1 MFRRA
6 LRLGA
11 RVSVA
16 SCAAVVPAT
25 AAACLSDSTS
35 SVTRAAAFRDFAVN
49 TGGPGAN
56 VGYHR
61 ALHATADKED
71 LDKVQKMMQ
80 EKESVLFRVI
90 DTPGLHDI

>member
-25 AAACLSDSTS
+25 AAACLSDSKTG
-35 SVTRAAAFRDFAVN
+35 VEIKDNFGAVWGGYRASIDRF
-49 TGGPGAN
+49 
-56 VGYHR
+56 
-61 ALHATADKED
+61 LH
-71 LDKVQKMMQ
+71 
-80 EKESVLFRVI
+80 
-90 DTPGLHDI
+90 